1 MGNDPPHIM
10 FCTVRAIDTNK
21 DTLNNFLATKQFLV
35 NMVTQEIVEKMNL
48 TSQIIPAY
56 EREFEFELA
65 NLTPIASIK
74 VKPPR
79 VEESPITMEC
89 ELVYHYTLEKQII
102 LLMKI

>member
-1 MGNDPPHIM
+1 
-10 FCTVRAIDTNK
+10 
-21 DTLNNFLATKQFLV
+21 
-35 NMVTQEIVEKMNL
+35 MVTQEIVEKMNL

-56 EREFEFELA
+56 EREFELA

-79 VEESPITMEC
+79 VEESPITIEC
-89 ELVYHYTLEKQII
+89 ELVYHYTLENQII